1 MFRHIAF
8 AALAASF
15 ALLAAAL
22 PASADPLPSW
32 NEGPAKARILAF
44 VASVTD
50 PASDEYLPPEARIAT
65 FDNDGAL
72 WAEQP
77 IYFQLAFALDRI
89 RAEAGAHPEWKDD
102 PTFSAVLSDDPK
114 ALAGLHVEDVVKL
127 VAASHSGM
135 TDAEFS
141 ASAEAWLAEA
151 RHPRFDVPY
160 SSLVYQPTLELL
172 RFLRDRGFQTWI
184 CSGGGIDFV
193 RAFAEQTYGI
203 PPEQVIGSG
212 IAKEF
217 HFEGGV
223 SRFARLP
230 KLLEPVNDKEGKPVW
245 IRRHIGRRPALA
257 FGNSD
262 GDLAM
267 LRYATSGTGPSLGI
281 LLHHDDA
288 EREWAYDRE
297 SHIGQLAEGLDVAA
311 ASGWMLVSMKD
322 DFARVFPAR

>member
-1 MFRHIAF
+1 MCRHVVF
-8 AALAASF
+8 AALAASL
-15 ALLAAAL
+15 ALLTASL
-22 PASADPLPSW
+22 PTAADPLPSW
-32 NEGPAKARILAF
+32 NEGAAKERILAF

-50 PASDEYLPPEARIAT
+50 PASEQYLPPEERIAT

-77 IYFQLAFALDRI
+77 IYFQLAFALDRV
-89 RAEAGAHPEWKDD
+89 RSMAGEHPEWKED
-102 PTFSAVLSDDPK
+102 PTFAAALGDDPK
-114 ALAGLHVEDVVKL
+114 ALQSLHTEDIVKL
-127 VAASHSGM
+127 VAASHAGM
-135 TDAEFS
+135 TDAEFV
-141 ASAEAWLAEA
+141 AAAEAWLTEA
-151 RHPRFDVPY
+151 KHPRFDALY

-184 CSGGGIDFV
+184 CSGGGIDFL
-193 RAFAEQTYGI
+193 RAFAGQTYGI

-217 HFEGGV
+217 QFEGGV

-267 LRYATSGTGPSLGI
+267 LRYATSGGGPSLGI

-297 SHIGQLAEGLDVAA
+297 SHVGRLDEGLDVAA
-311 ASGWMLVSMKD
+311 SSGWVIVSMKN